1 MAEGITINSGRDARL
16 DEAAYVKQVYKPKT
30 IDITKS
36 MQWEVL
42 YQEECNQFDR
52 KVWFYMIIC
61 AAVILGRII
70 M

>member
-1 MAEGITINSGRDARL
+1 MTEGITIETGKEARL
-16 DEAAYVKQVYKPKT
+16 DEAAYVRKVYKQKA
-30 IDITKS
+30 IDVNKA

-42 YQEECNQFDR
+42 YYEELNKFDR
-52 KVWFYMIIC
+52 KVWVWILIS